1 MLQVGGT
8 GSGLLPNFRC
18 VFLCKLLAVQVV
30 VVAALFEEVQVFA
43 LLHDFAV
50 PDHQNEVCFPDGG
63 EAVGNEEGGAVPEE
77 VASSRTKIRGLQNLL
92 LTSL

>member
-1 MLQVGGT
+1 MRLLGAALAQNTGGA
-8 GSGLLPNFRC
+8 LLSE
-18 VFLCKLLAVQVV
+18 LLAVQVV

-63 EAVGNEEGGAVPEE
+63 EAVGNEEGGAVPDTFRKRMGRC
-77 VASSRTKIRGLQNLL
+77 VR
-92 LTSL
+92 